1 MASTWGWLSHFSNR
15 SHQHLWVCPLQ
26 EASLAGNLPG
36 KWHWRQK
43 LHGVHLLKVGV
54 LFHTLSQF
62 DSHSLVCVTI
72 GDFSCKIFLLF
83 VEMCPQIFP
92 LCLTFIHLYII
103 LHLLLF
109 VSFFFVFVSYF
120 LYYFTF
126 FLLLKC
132 TLELVQKRCV
142 QRGNFSKVRV
152 KLGLILDLIS
162 SRIWA
167 CYGLRLNGFS
177 RAPDCLPGTG
187 DYLVPAFW

>member
-109 VSFFFVFVSYF
+109 VSFFFCFCFVFSLLFHIFFAIKVYTRTCTEEMRPERELFKGPSEVRIDFGLDIKSY
-120 LYYFTF
+120 LS
-126 FLLLKC
+126 L
-132 TLELVQKRCV
+132 
-142 QRGNFSKVRV
+142 
-152 KLGLILDLIS
+152 
-162 SRIWA
+162 
-167 CYGLRLNGFS
+167 LRLT
-177 RAPDCLPGTG
+177 A
-187 DYLVPAFW
+187 